1 MPEPQIILN
10 LFLKYGE
17 DAFSKINGPFSI
29 VIFDANKKLLYGGR
43 DMFGQRPMYFY
54 YDNSE
59 HLIIS
64 SKVNIFFRF
73 GVTKEINNNKI
84 LQFILNEHIK
94 DGSTF
99 YKNIKKKYMSNFF
112 LLRIKKFILRNLLIL
127 QSS

>member
-54 YDNSE
+54 DNSE

-64 SKVNIFFRF
+64 SKVNIFFSL
-73 GVTKEINNNKI
+73 V
-84 LQFILNEHIK
+84 
-94 DGSTF
+94 
-99 YKNIKKKYMSNFF
+99 
-112 LLRIKKFILRNLLIL
+112 
-127 QSS
+127 